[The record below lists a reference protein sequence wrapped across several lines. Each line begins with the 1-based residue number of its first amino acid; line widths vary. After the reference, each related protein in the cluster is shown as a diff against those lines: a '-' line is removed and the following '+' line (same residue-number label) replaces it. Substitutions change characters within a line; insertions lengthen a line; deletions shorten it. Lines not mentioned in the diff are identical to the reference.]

1 MLLSTRSV
9 ALAGIAFCGLMM
21 AVALALQY
29 LAGLAPCPLC
39 VFQRVGVIAT
49 AAVLLVAVVHNP
61 SGRWGRAFYG
71 VLSLVTVAAG
81 AFVAGRHI
89 WLQSL
94 PADKVPSC
102 GPDLSYM
109 MDMLP
114 LQDVVNRV
122 LSGSGECAEI
132 DFMLLG
138 LSLPAWTLVG
148 FVVLAL
154 APLRL
159 LWLSFAPSRG

>member
-1 MLLSTRSV
+1 MMFVSTRSV
-9 ALAGIAFCGLMM
+9 ALAGFVFCGLMM
-21 AVALALQY
+21 AVALGLQY
-29 LAGLAPCPLC
+29 LVGLAPCPLC

-49 AAVLLVAVVHNP
+49 AIVLLLAAVHNP
-61 SGRWGRAFYG
+61 TGRWGRAFYG
-71 VLSLVTVAAG
+71 VLSLLTVAGG

-94 PADKVPSC
+94 PADEVPSC

-109 MDMLP
+109 MDILP
-114 LQDVVNRV
+114 LQEVVNRV

-148 FVVLAL
+148 FLVLGL

-159 LWLSFAPSRG
+159 LWLAWRHA

>member
-9 ALAGIAFCGLMM
+9 ALAGIVFCGLMM
-21 AVALALQY
+21 AVALGLQY
-29 LAGLAPCPLC
+29 IAGLAPCPLC

>member
-1 MLLSTRSV
+1 MLLTTRSV
-9 ALAGIAFCGLMM
+9 ALAGLAFCALMM

-29 LAGLAPCPLC
+29 IAGLAPCPLC
-39 VFQRVGVIAT
+39 VFQRVGVLAT

-71 VLSLVTVAAG
+71 LLSLLTVAGG
-81 AFVAGRHI
+81 ASVAGRHI

-94 PADKVPSC
+94 PEDKVPTC

-114 LQDVVNRV
+114 LQEVVNRV

-148 FVVLAL
+148 FLILAL
-154 APLRL
+154 IPLRL
-159 LWLSFAPSRG
+159 LWLSFAASRG